1 MGYLGSEAMG
11 KAFLSDTSQRI
22 IRKMLTTKSGDTFRQ
37 LSAMLTAS
45 LRGAFDSP
53 GPTALP
59 ELD

>member
-1 MGYLGSEAMG
+1 MGYVASEGLG
-11 KAFLSDTSQRI
+11 KALMSDTSQALV
-22 IRKMLTTKSGDTFRQ
+22 RKMITTKSGDTFRQ